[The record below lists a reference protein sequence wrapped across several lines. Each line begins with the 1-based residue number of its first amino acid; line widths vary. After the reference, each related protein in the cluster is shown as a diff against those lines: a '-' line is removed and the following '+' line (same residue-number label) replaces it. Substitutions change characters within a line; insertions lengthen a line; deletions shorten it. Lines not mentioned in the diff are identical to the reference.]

1 MLAVGGM
8 LFELSERFCL
18 KVYLR
23 AAGRREIQVM
33 LGIDPTSMFSTY
45 KNKNRAGNMFIRMQ
59 THDEAKY

>member
-8 LFELSERFCL
+8 IFELSEHFCL

-23 AAGRREIQVM
+23 AAGRREIQVK
-33 LGIDPTSMFSTY
+33 LGIDQTSMFSTY
-45 KNKNRAGNMFIRMQ
+45 KNRTGNMFMQMQ